1 MSKIEPKRLNKQP
14 VEWEISELARNTV
27 KHFSEYSERSE
38 EAIVGRL
45 LVGLLKD
52 EDFVKWIRSKK
63 NNKRILKE
71 LGLSLN
77 DEL

>member
-14 VEWEISELARNTV
+14 VEWELSELARNTV

-45 LVGLLKD
+45 IVGLLED
-52 EDFVKWIRSKK
+52 EDFVEWVRNKK
-63 NNKRILKE
+63 NNKRVLKE
-71 LGLSLN
+71 LGLKPN
-77 DEL
+77 DDI

>member
-14 VEWEISELARNTV
+14 VDWEISELARNTV

-45 LVGLLKD
+45 IVGLLND
-52 EDFVKWIRSKK
+52 EDFIRWVKNKR
-63 NNKRILKE
+63 NNKRILRE
-71 LGLSLN
+71 LGLTKN
-77 DEL
+77 DDI